1 VFSDALNRV
10 RQATDRTRGERRARV
25 RYRFGGPD
33 NPGPEDV
40 DVTGTVDFVMWRVEL
55 PGQVEVQGQRSFLHD
70 GEWRGPVGERGDPLT
85 PGSPLWLLEALR
97 GAREI
102 LERERDG
109 AFVVA
114 VDLVAAD
121 AASPVRLASPG
132 GFALSELVDARFR
145 VDLDDEDRVREVA
158 LMMTGTTTALTLEE
172 FGDGADPGAE

>member
-1 VFSDALNRV
+1 MSSDALNRV
-10 RQATDRTRGERRARV
+10 RQATDRTRGARRARV
-25 RYRFGGPD
+25 RYRFEGPD

-40 DVTGTVDFVMWRVEL
+40 DVTGTVDFVTWRVEL
-55 PGQVEVQGQRSFLHD
+55 SGQVEVQGQRSFLHD
-70 GEWRGPVGERGDPLT
+70 GGWRGPVGERGDPLNA
-85 PGSPLWLLEALR
+85 GSPLWLLEALR

-102 LERERDG
+102 LKREEDG
-109 AFVVA
+109 AFMVS

-158 LMMTGTTTALTLEE
+158 LMLPGTTTALTLEE
-172 FGDGADPGAE
+172 LGDGAE

>member
-1 VFSDALNRV
+1 MSSDALNRV

-40 DVTGTVDFVMWRVEL
+40 DVTGTVDFVTWRVEL
-55 PGQVEVQGQRSFLHD
+55 PGQVEEQGQRSFLHD
-70 GEWRGPVGERGDPLT
+70 GEWRGPIGERGDPLT

-102 LERERDG
+102 LEREGDG

-145 VDLDDEDRVREVA
+145 VELDDEDRVHEVA
-158 LMMTGTTTALTLEE
+158 LMMPGTTTALTLEE
-172 FGDGADPGAE
+172 FGDSADASAE